1 MCQQQ
6 GVAILPMV
14 EESFSGWQ
22 EGVVREVEWLGV
34 DSIAVSLF
42 TDSGTAAATPSE
54 NDAEISIDSKF
65 MKI

>member
-1 MCQQQ
+1 
-6 GVAILPMV
+6 MV

-22 EGVVREVEWLGV
+22 EGVVREVKWLGV

>member
-1 MCQQQ
+1 
-6 GVAILPMV
+6 MV

-54 NDAEISIDSKF
+54 NDAEFSIDSKF

>member
-42 TDSGTAAATPSE
+42 TDSETAATTL
-54 NDAEISIDSKF
+54 
-65 MKI
+65 